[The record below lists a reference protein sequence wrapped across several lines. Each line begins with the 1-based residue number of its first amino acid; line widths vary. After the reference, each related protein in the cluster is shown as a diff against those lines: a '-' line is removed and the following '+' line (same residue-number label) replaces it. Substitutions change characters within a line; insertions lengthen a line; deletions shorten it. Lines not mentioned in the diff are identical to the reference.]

1 MTGENLARTG
11 YSVAALRRR
20 ARRELPRMLF
30 DMVDGGAGDEGT
42 LRRNKSALAEIE
54 LIPKVLAGAGRR
66 DQSVELFGQKLPSPV
81 LIGPTGLAG
90 LLWPHAELAA
100 ARAAAR
106 FGTIYSTSHASTATL
121 EQISTATPA
130 PKWMQVFL
138 YKDRGLTADFAARAA
153 AAGYA
158 GLILTVDNQ
167 VVAGRDRD
175 VANGMSFP
183 MRWTARSALQFAI
196 KPGWLWRMRETPSP
210 TFVNYGERTKIGA
223 FGPLM
228 VEQLDPDIGW
238 RDVEWLRGLWRG
250 PLILKGLLHPD
261 EARRACEMGIDAVV
275 VSNHGGRQLDGAI
288 PSIVALPGVVE
299 AVEGKIPVLVD
310 GGFRRGVDVLKAIA
324 LGARAVLLGRPHLWG
339 VAVAGEE
346 GVFWVLDM
354 FRREIDRAMALGGW
368 DDLGKLGREAVVEA
382 CAPSLVERGV
392 EFVRALHARSDRA
405 SGQKV
410 DKAFID
416 KLYED

>member
-1 MTGENLARTG
+1 MRDLVRRG
-11 YSVAALRRR
+11 YSVAALREL

-30 DMVDGGAGDEGT
+30 DMVDGGAGDERT
-42 LRRNKSALAEIE
+42 LRRNVEALAEIE
-54 LIPKVLAGAGRR
+54 LIPKVLAGAARR
-66 DQSVELFGQKLPSPV
+66 DQSVDLFGVRLPSPV

-100 ARAAAR
+100 ARAASR
-106 FGTIYSTSHASTATL
+106 FGTIYATSHASTATL
-121 EQISTATPA
+121 EQIAAASPG

-138 YKDRGLTADFAARAA
+138 YKDRGLTAEFARRAE

-167 VVAGRDRD
+167 VTAGRDRD

-183 MRWTARSALQFAI
+183 LRWTFRSAAQFAA
-196 KPGWLWRMRETPSP
+196 KPRWMLRMRETPSP
-210 TFVNYGERTKIGA
+210 SFVNYGARAGLGA

-228 VEQLDPDIGW
+228 AEQLDPDIGW
-238 RDVEWLRGLWRG
+238 RDVEWLRGLWKR
-250 PLILKGLLHPD
+250 PLILKGLLHP
-261 EARRACEMGIDAVV
+261 EEGRRAVDAGVDAVV

-288 PSIVALPGVVE
+288 PSIAALPGMVE
-299 AVEGKIPVLVD
+299 AVEGAIPVLVD

-339 VAVAGEE
+339 VAVAGEA
-346 GVFWVLDM
+346 GALHVLEL

-368 DDLGKLGREAVVEA
+368 DDLGKLGRET
-382 CAPSLVERGV
+382 LRLQG
-392 EFVRALHARSDRA
+392 ALPPP
-405 SGQKV
+405 
-410 DKAFID
+410 
-416 KLYED
+416 